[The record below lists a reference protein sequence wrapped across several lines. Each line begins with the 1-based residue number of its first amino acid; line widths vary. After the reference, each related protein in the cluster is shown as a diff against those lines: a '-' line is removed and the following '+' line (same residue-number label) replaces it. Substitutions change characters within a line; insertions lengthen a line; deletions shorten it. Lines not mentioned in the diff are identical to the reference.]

1 MLTYVVREL
10 LEPRLI
16 GAKLGVYPFVMVV
29 VVYAG
34 LYLFGTAGVLL
45 GPVMLLTVIE
55 ILREFSAQE
64 DDAG

>member
-1 MLTYVVREL
+1 MTYVVREL

-34 LYLFGTAGVLL
+34 LYLFGAAGVLL